1 MNKTIKRKYWVCFS
15 IIAVILLVDQ
25 AVKLWIKTHL
35 AIGDEISL
43 IGDWCKI
50 HFVENEGMA
59 FGFSFG
65 GTFGKLLLSLI
76 RLAASVFIIILLNRL
91 IKKNAGWVM
100 LVSLSLIFVGAVGNL
115 VDCCFYGICF
125 SESIFEQVAV
135 LFPEG
140 GGYGKFLF
148 GKVVDMFYFPLCEWT
163 WPSWMPWLG
172 GRHAEFFNAIFNVAD
187 AAICVGVT
195 GLVIDQ
201 LFFAKSDDKVDED
214 SESLNEQTTISERNS
229 SPEVE

>member
-1 MNKTIKRKYWVCFS
+1 MNRSVKSKYWICFS

-65 GTFGKLLLSLI
+65 GTIGKLLLSLI
-76 RLAASVFIIILLNRL
+76 RLAASFFIIILLIRL
-91 IKKNAGWVM
+91 IKKDSGWVM
-100 LVSLSLIFVGAVGNL
+100 LISLSLIFVGAVGNL
-115 VDCCFYGICF
+115 VDCCFYGMFF
-125 SESIFEQVAV
+125 SESSYEQVAV

-195 GLVIDQ
+195 ALVIDQ
-201 LFFAKSDDKVDED
+201 LFFAKGEDKTDEE
-214 SESLNEQTTISERNS
+214 SESLNEQSPISEKTES
-229 SPEVE
+229 SKVE

>member
-25 AVKLWIKTHL
+25 VVKLWIKTHL

-125 SESIFEQVAV
+125 SESTFEQVAV

-195 GLVIDQ
+195 ALVIDQ
-201 LFFAKSDDKVDED
+201 LFFAKSDDKVDDD
-214 SESLNEQTTISERNS
+214 SESLNEQIPISEKNS
-229 SPEVE
+229 SPEAK

>member
-1 MNKTIKRKYWVCFS
+1 M
-15 IIAVILLVDQ
+15 
-25 AVKLWIKTHL
+25 

-125 SESIFEQVAV
+125 SESTFEQVAV

>member
-125 SESIFEQVAV
+125 SESTFEQVAV

-140 GGYGKFLF
+140 GGYGKFLY

>member
-1 MNKTIKRKYWVCFS
+1 MNRSVKSKYWICFS

-65 GTFGKLLLSLI
+65 GTIGKLLLSLI
-76 RLAASVFIIILLNRL
+76 RLAASVFIIILLIRL
-91 IKKNAGWVM
+91 IKKDSGWVM
-100 LVSLSLIFVGAVGNL
+100 LISLSLIFVGAVGNL
-115 VDCCFYGICF
+115 VDCCFYGMFF
-125 SESIFEQVAV
+125 SESSYEQVAV

-195 GLVIDQ
+195 ALVIDQ
-201 LFFAKSDDKVDED
+201 LFFAKGEDKTDEE
-214 SESLNEQTTISERNS
+214 SESLNEQSPISEKTES
-229 SPEVE
+229 SKVE

>member
-125 SESIFEQVAV
+125 SESTFEQVAV

>member
-1 MNKTIKRKYWVCFS
+1 MNKTIKRKYSVCFS

-125 SESIFEQVAV
+125 SESTFEQVAV

>member
-25 AVKLWIKTHL
+25 VVKLWIKTHL

-125 SESIFEQVAV
+125 SESTFEQVAV

-140 GGYGKFLF
+140 GGYGKFLY

>member
-115 VDCCFYGICF
+115 VDCCFYGTCF
-125 SESIFEQVAV
+125 SESTFEQVAV

>member
-1 MNKTIKRKYWVCFS
+1 MNT
-15 IIAVILLVDQ
+15 
-25 AVKLWIKTHL
+25 T
-35 AIGDEISL
+35 
-43 IGDWCKI
+43 
-50 HFVENEGMA
+50 M
-59 FGFSFG
+59 
-65 GTFGKLLLSLI
+65 
-76 RLAASVFIIILLNRL
+76 

-125 SESIFEQVAV
+125 SESTFEQVAV